1 MERTDAET
9 AKAGEETVARI
20 TGVLAGFVTDEGV
33 EIVRSTRLFDD
44 LGLDSTNVL
53 EMLVELE
60 AEMDIEFD
68 TDTLEFSHF
77 ETVDSLAAFV
87 SGMMKA

>member
-1 MERTDAET
+1 MERTDTEAAQAT
-9 AKAGEETVARI
+9 EETVKRI

-60 AEMDIEFD
+60 TEMDIEFD
-68 TDTLEFSHF
+68 TDSLEFGHF
-77 ETVDSLAAFV
+77 ETVESLAAFV
-87 SGMMKA
+87 TGMMKA